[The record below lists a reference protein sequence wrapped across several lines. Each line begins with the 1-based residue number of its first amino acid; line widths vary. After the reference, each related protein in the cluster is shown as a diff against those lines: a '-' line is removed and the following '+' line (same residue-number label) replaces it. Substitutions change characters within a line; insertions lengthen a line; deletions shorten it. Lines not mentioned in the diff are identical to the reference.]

1 MNKEIQQ
8 VVNWTST
15 GWGAVWSS
23 CLWVWN
29 HDVSWWVSLL
39 TIVALLGTIKNQW
52 FPKGKAE

>member
-1 MNKEIQQ
+1 MSWI
-8 VVNWTST
+8 ST

-23 CLWVWN
+23 CLWMWN